1 MESVKNYVEILVNTI
16 VKILIES
23 IENLTIED
31 INMYLLGYNQ
41 GIEELLKKT
50 EKELYN
56 KILQN
61 QDNMGIATG
70 LSVSIR
76 IMNEIANKLKEEKLN
91 GNKDEKA

>member
-1 MESVKNYVEILVNTI
+1 MESVKNYVEILVNT
-16 VKILIES
+16 VAKTLVETF
-23 IENLTIED
+23 ENLTIED
-31 INMYLLGYNQ
+31 VNMYLLGYNQ
-41 GIEELLKKT
+41 GVEELLKKT

-61 QDNMGIATG
+61 KNNLGIATG

-76 IMNEIANKLKEEKLN
+76 MMNEVANKIKEEKLN

>member
-1 MESVKNYVEILVNTI
+1 MESDKNYVEILVNTV

-31 INMYLLGYNQ
+31 VNMYLLGYNQ

-76 IMNEIANKLKEEKLN
+76 IMNEVANKLKEEKLN

>member
-1 MESVKNYVEILVNTI
+1 MESVKDYVEILVNTV

-31 INMYLLGYNQ
+31 VNMYLLGYNQ
-41 GIEELLKKT
+41 GIEELLKNT